1 MAATPVTFRDMLK
14 SKIHRATVTQSDL
27 HYVGSITIDAALME
41 AADLLPGEK
50 VDVVDIDNGNR
61 FSTYVIT
68 GERDSGV
75 IGVNGAAARLVA
87 PGDLVIVISY
97 SAVAEETARSFQPRI
112 VFVDAGNRIDA
123 VGADPAG
130 APDGSGLVRG
140 DTVVARSA
148 ESGPATRT

>member
-1 MAATPVTFRDMLK
+1 MSATPVAFRDMLK

-50 VDVVDIDNGNR
+50 VDVDNGNR

-87 PGDLVIVISY
+87 PGDIVIVISY
-97 SAVAEETARSFQPRI
+97 SAVAEEAARAFQPRI
-112 VFVDAGNRIDA
+112 VFVDAGNRID
-123 VGADPAG
+123 VLGSDPAE
-130 APDGSGLVRG
+130 APHGSGLVRG
-140 DTVVARSA
+140 DTIVA
-148 ESGPATRT
+148 